1 MNKTGCI
8 VETINDANQAGNP
21 ILPAVE
27 IMRGVST
34 GADSA
39 QTVIACERCDAEF
52 AISTELSNDRAQLIL
67 ATAPTATTATCTN
80 SKYRQVG
87 DWVTNLNKRWFNV
100 GLLSQEDSK
109 ETPEDESEKPYHL
122 SGAGLEIVLHNATQ
136 DLAAAKA
143 AKESLLGAD
152 SAKQLEK
159 TTASNINILDLLLV
173 RNDGTTW
180 REEIDARSEVELEK
194 SNDSMESS

>member
-1 MNKTGCI
+1 MNRPECI
-8 VETINDANQAGNP
+8 VETIDHANQAGNP
-21 ILPAVE
+21 ILPAIE

-52 AISTELSNDRAQLIL
+52 TISTELGDDRAQLRL
-67 ATAPTATTATCTN
+67 ATPPKATTEACTN

-87 DWVTNLNKRWFNV
+87 DWVTNLNKRWFSM
-100 GLLSQEDSK
+100 GLVSQEDSK
-109 ETPEDESEKPYHL
+109 ETPEDESKKLYRL
-122 SGAGLEIVLHNATQ
+122 SGAGLEVLLHNVTQ

-143 AKESLLGAD
+143 AKESLLSAD

-159 TTASNINILDLLLV
+159 TIASNINILDLLLV

-194 SNDSMESS
+194 SNDSVESS